1 MAGGK
6 GKLMITL
13 SGFLRC
19 RTPEE
24 SQTVSHYLPEHQQLS
39 RAEAGCLSFSVTQTA
54 DPLVWR
60 VDESFTDNTAF
71 ALHQQRVAGSEWGRK
86 TAGIVRDYKMSE
98 G

>member
-1 MAGGK
+1 
-6 GKLMITL
+6 MIIL

-24 SQTVSHYLPEHQQLS
+24 LQTVSHYLPKHQQLS
-39 RAEAGCLSFSVTQTA
+39 RAEAGCLSFSVTQTS

-60 VDESFTDNTAF
+60 VEESFTDNHTF
-71 ALHQQRVAGSEWGRK
+71 DLHQQRVADSEWGRK
-86 TAGIVRDYKMSE
+86 TVGIVRDYTISE